1 VKLEVLRNPT
11 NRAAF
16 FAVFDDVASFLAGPS
31 AWVEDVSVVVST
43 DRRARASRHYL
54 GGFVRQYRLMH
65 PRGSSTV
72 VIPLSSSRTAVMAP
86 WVPSRSRRIGCDLS
100 MSTRLTTYLIL
111 FRGINVGGKNKV
123 PMVELRALL
132 TDLGF
137 RNVRTYIQSGN
148 AIVQSELTAET
159 IARKV
164 EEAMPGRFTLDTAVI
179 RVLVLSRAELEA
191 AIDKRPTGF
200 GDQPDT
206 YHSDA
211 IFLMDVD
218 AAEAMPAFSPK
229 EGVDALWPGDGLI
242 YSQRLSAQR
251 TKSRLNRVMSSPLYK
266 SMTIRSWQ
274 TTTAL
279 MDLVKAVDDGEA
291 SIG

>member
-1 VKLEVLRNPT
+1 
-11 NRAAF
+11 
-16 FAVFDDVASFLAGPS
+16 
-31 AWVEDVSVVVST
+31 
-43 DRRARASRHYL
+43 
-54 GGFVRQYRLMH
+54 
-65 PRGSSTV
+65 
-72 VIPLSSSRTAVMAP
+72 
-86 WVPSRSRRIGCDLS
+86 
-100 MSTRLTTYLIL
+100 MSKTLTTYLIH

-137 RNVRTYIQSGN
+137 GNVRTYIRSGN
-148 AIVQSELTAET
+148 AILQSEQKAET
-159 IARKV
+159 IARRI
-164 EEAMPGRFTLDTAVI
+164 EEAMPSRFTLDTSVI
-179 RVLVLSRAELEA
+179 RVLVLSRAELET
-191 AIDKRPTGF
+191 AIDQRPKGF

-211 IFLMDVD
+211 IFLMGVD

-229 EGVDALWPGDGLI
+229 EGVDVVWPGHGLI

-279 MDLVKAVDDGEA
+279 MDIVKAVDDGEA
-291 SIG
+291 SAG